1 MDTPP
6 KPATPNNDQPKK
18 RGRPAGTSAAAK
30 SNTEVDQALAT
41 LETGYQFVVL
51 GLTMV
56 GAPQAAADLAEKID
70 FIQEQNK
77 GFLTADRKLA
87 QRIANVGSASGRA
100 GFVVTNFIA
109 LAPVVLTAT
118 KEIQA
123 RRPVKVN
130 ATVSR
135 ETQPTTD
142 PAVDE
147 PDVTN
152 APVSNYGAVMDNEV
166 G

>member
-6 KPATPNNDQPKK
+6 KPITANQDQPKK
-18 RGRPAGTSAAAK
+18 RGRPAGTTNTSKA
-30 SNTEVDQALAT
+30 STEVEQALAT

-123 RRPVKVN
+123 RRPVKVTPN
-130 ATVSR
+130 VSR

-147 PDVTN
+147 ADITT
-152 APVSNYGAVMDNEV
+152 APVSNYATVMDNEV

>member
-109 LAPVVLTAT
+109 IAPVVLTAA

-123 RRPVKVN
+123 RRPVKVTPTN
-130 ATVSR
+130 VR
-135 ETQPTTD
+135 ESQPDRD
-142 PAVDE
+142 PAED
-147 PDVTN
+147 PDVTT
-152 APVSNYGAVMDNEV
+152 APVSNYGAVLDNEV